1 MNKIIKILK
10 LTNLYRDEFNDF
22 LLDSIIEKNTFEEST
37 KTFFIN
43 LKLNKIVP
51 FKYLETLKS
60 FTWENNKVNIN
71 FIYKNEPNKE
81 DISSYI
87 TNLVKDSTNN
97 HFAKK
102 IFSDSR
108 FEYLNKN
115 IYFKTRSENEK
126 SELLFLEEE
135 IKSIFEK
142 YFSSSLNTFIFEDDK
157 EFINKCIEMKKEEK
171 KRLTNAEEALV
182 KRVHNEQNFE
192 EKKIK
197 EKAKKISNLS
207 LSDVNVTIIG
217 EIYEIVKKEI
227 ANKGLTIYSI
237 YINDHTSTFIL
248 KYFHAENPKFIPKFN
263 TRVIPTLKIG
273 DWVKTTIK
281 VETDNY
287 EKEPYG
293 SIKNLIRINT
303 PEEFIRIDT
312 AEKKRIE
319 LCSHTKM
326 SSFDGIIDVNELID
340 TVEKY
345 EQPAIGITDRNN
357 IQSYPLVQKYI
368 ANKNIKPIYGVEV
381 EIVDDDVPIVIN
393 SHNQKI
399 IDSVYIIFDL
409 ETTGLFPEFDDIIE
423 FAASKYHMGKEID
436 KIQFFIKPKN
446 KLSEFTKKLTNIS
459 DDDVNNAINPKDAL
473 FKIASWIED
482 SILIAHNGIDFDMR
496 FLQKKAEQYNFPKF
510 KNTVIDSMKLARAI
524 HPDFL
529 SHSLGRLAKKL
540 KVEYDSSIAHRADY
554 DVKVLS
560 SVWTLLSNSLINQN
574 ILYLDEI
581 DQKLDKKTLLKRNF
595 NDFNYIY
602 VKNEESL
609 KELYELIS
617 ISYTSGFL
625 SKPTLKREQIDK
637 FKNNLIVTNSP
648 IDGRLINIAL
658 SESDANLKKE
668 IEKYDYIFISPISAY
683 SHWLSSNIIT
693 EENLKSTIIKIIN
706 FAISKNKKV
715 IAVSDN
721 YYLNPSDKKYRDVYI
736 YAKTLGGKRH
746 RYYYN
751 YKTSGDSYLRTTD
764 EMINEFNFL
773 NDEKLINEIVVEN
786 THIFANSISD
796 NIKPIKNKLY
806 VPELDNVNELL
817 KTEVWKNIE
826 IKYGSNPDKII
837 IERLEKE
844 LNAII
849 NNGYA
854 VIYWISHLLI
864 KQSIQDEYVVGSR
877 GSVGSSLVATMLN
890 ITDVNPLSPHYV
902 CSNCKKTEFI
912 DYKDD
917 GFDLETKK
925 CSECNFNMH
934 GEGHNIP
941 FETFLGFKFDK
952 IPDIDLNFSGEYQ
965 NKAHDFLKK
974 QFGEKNTFRAGTIS
988 TIADKTSYG
997 YVKAYFEE
1005 KYPDIEFKNSESI
1018 LYKNKCRNVKRT
1030 TGQHPGGILV
1040 VPTKNSIFE
1049 FTPYNYPAD
1058 DVNQSW
1064 FTTHFAFEHIH
1075 DNLLKFDIL
1084 GHDNPTILKKLKD
1097 LTKIDSRTI
1106 PYDDKKVLEVFK
1118 SLESLNVDKNAIPD
1132 VEIGTL
1138 TIPEFGTSFVREML
1152 KDTQPESFSD
1162 LIRIS
1167 CLSHG
1172 TNVYLN
1178 NAKDLISK
1186 NNFKL
1191 SNVIAGRDDILLYLL
1206 KMEVEP
1212 SFAFKIM
1219 EDVRKGKGL
1228 TDDYMSI
1235 MRKHNVPEWY
1245 IDSCKKIKYMF
1256 PKAHATAYVMHA
1268 WQFAWFKIYYPLEY
1282 YATFLSVKSDVFD
1295 IQTIA
1300 MGKNAILEKLYKIK
1314 NMLKDSTKKYEV
1326 TKKEQDLLVLFQI
1339 TLEMIDRGINIL
1351 PPDLKLSHAT
1361 DYIIHNKQII
1371 APFNSID
1378 GLGEAV
1384 AKSIQENRDIQ
1395 EFKSFKDLKR
1405 RTKLNQ
1411 TSIEIMAELN
1421 MFKNLDNEDQI
1432 KLF

>member
-10 LTNLYRDEFNDF
+10 LTNLYKDEFNDF
-22 LLDSIIEKNTFEEST
+22 LLDSTIEKNTFEEDS
-37 KTFFIN
+37 KSFFIT
-43 LKLNKIVP
+43 LKVNKIIP
-51 FKYLETLKS
+51 FKYLKTLKS
-60 FTWENNKVNIN
+60 FIWEDNKVNID

-81 DISSYI
+81 DITSYI
-87 TNLVKDSTNN
+87 TNLIKDNNDN

-102 IFSDSR
+102 IFSDAR

-115 IYFKTRSENEK
+115 LYFKTRSDNEK
-126 SELLFLEEE
+126 TELLLLEEE
-135 IKSIFEK
+135 IKSIFK
-142 YFSSSLNTFIFEDDK
+142 NYFSASLNNFNFEVDED
-157 EFINKCIEMKKEEK
+157 FINKCIEMKKDEEK
-171 KRLTNAEEALV
+171 RLINAEQALIN
-182 KRVHNEQNFE
+182 KVHKDENNE

-197 EKAKKISNLS
+197 DKHKKISNLS
-207 LSDVNVTIIG
+207 LNDVNATIIG

-227 ANKGLTIYSI
+227 PNKGLTIYSI

-248 KYFHAENPKFIPKFN
+248 KYFYAENPKFVPKFN
-263 TRVIPTLKIG
+263 TRVMPTLKIG
-273 DWVKTTIK
+273 DWIKTTIK
-281 VETDNY
+281 VETDNF

-303 PEEFIRIDT
+303 PEEFIRTDNS
-312 AEKKRIE
+312 EKKRIE

-345 EQPAIGITDRNN
+345 GHTAIGITDRNN

-381 EIVDDDVPIVIN
+381 EIAEDDIPIVIN

-423 FAASKYHMGKEID
+423 FAGSKYHMGKEIE
-436 KIQFFIKPKN
+436 KVQFFIKPKG

-459 DDDVNNAINPKDAL
+459 EADVDNAIDQKEGI
-473 FKIASWIED
+473 FKIASWIKD

-496 FLQKKAEQYNFPKF
+496 FLQKKAEQYNCPKF
-510 KNTVIDSMKLARAI
+510 KNTLIDSMKLARAI
-524 HPDFL
+524 HPEFI

-560 SVWTLLSNSLINQN
+560 DVWSHLSNSLINQN
-574 ILYLDEI
+574 ILYLDDI
-581 DQKLDKKTLLKRNF
+581 DQKLKKETLLKRNF

-602 VKNEESL
+602 VKNEKSL

-617 ISYTSGFL
+617 ISYTTGFL
-625 SKPTLKREQIDK
+625 SKPTLKREQINK
-637 FKNNLIVTNSP
+637 FKKNLIVSNSP

-658 SESDANLKKE
+658 SESDENLKKE
-668 IEKYDYIFISPISAY
+668 IEKYDYIFVSPISAY

-693 EENLKSTIIKIIN
+693 KENLELTITKIIN
-706 FAISKNKKV
+706 FAILKNKKV

-721 YYLNPSDKKYRDVYI
+721 YYLNPTDKKYRDVYI

-746 RYYYN
+746 RYYYSH
-751 YKTSGDSYLRTTD
+751 KTSGDSHLRTTD
-764 EMINEFNFL
+764 EMINEFSFL
-773 NDEKLINEIVVEN
+773 KDKKLINEIVIEN
-786 THIFANSISD
+786 THIFANLIDD
-796 NIKPIKNKLY
+796 NIKPIKDKLY
-806 VPELDNVNELL
+806 VPELENVDELL
-817 KTEVWKNIE
+817 KTEVWKNTGM
-826 IKYGSNPDKII
+826 KYGSNPDKII
-837 IERLEKE
+837 VERLEKE
-844 LNAII
+844 LNAVI

-854 VIYWISHLLI
+854 VVYWISHLLI

-890 ITDVNPLSPHYV
+890 ITDVNPLSPHYI

-912 DYKDD
+912 NDKDD
-917 GFDLETKK
+917 GFDLEIKK
-925 CSECNFNMH
+925 CDECNADMH

-997 YVKAYFEE
+997 YVRAYFEE

-1018 LYKNKCRNVKRT
+1018 LYRNKCRNVKRT

-1058 DVNQSW
+1058 DTNQSW

-1118 SLESLNVDKNAIPD
+1118 SLESLNIDKNAIPD
-1132 VEIGTL
+1132 VDIGTL

-1186 NNFKL
+1186 NNLKL
-1191 SNVIAGRDDILLYLL
+1191 SSVIAGRDDILLYLL
-1206 KMEVEP
+1206 KMEVDP
-1212 SFAFKIM
+1212 SIAFKIM

-1228 TDDYMSI
+1228 TDDYISI

-1295 IQTIA
+1295 IQTIV

-1351 PPDLKLSHAT
+1351 SPDLKLSHAT

-1395 EFKSFKDLKR
+1395 EFKSFKDLKK

-1411 TSIEIMAELN
+1411 TSIEIMSSLN
-1421 MFKNLDNEDQI
+1421 MFENLDNEDQI